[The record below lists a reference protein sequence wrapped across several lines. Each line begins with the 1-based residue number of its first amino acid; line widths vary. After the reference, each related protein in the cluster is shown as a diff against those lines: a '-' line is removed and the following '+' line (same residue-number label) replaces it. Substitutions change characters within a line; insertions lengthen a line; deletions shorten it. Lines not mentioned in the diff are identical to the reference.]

1 MTLNVS
7 EENGNIVSSAF
18 LQNII
23 NQVNIATSKDASN
36 ADSLPLS
43 FTNYQALNSDV
54 MLAIASQA
62 L

>member
-36 ADSLPLS
+36 ADSLPLA

>member
-23 NQVNIATSKDASN
+23 NQVNIATGKTAEN
-36 ADSLPLS
+36 ADSLPLA